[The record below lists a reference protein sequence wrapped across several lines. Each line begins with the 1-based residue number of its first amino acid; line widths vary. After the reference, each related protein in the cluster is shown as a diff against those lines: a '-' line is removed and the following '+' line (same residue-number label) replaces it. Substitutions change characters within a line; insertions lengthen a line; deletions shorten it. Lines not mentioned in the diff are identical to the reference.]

1 MAYIKLP
8 KTYLRTHSMST
19 QIEKF
24 FFDRLQVNIKQF
36 MAAPTEEAR
45 NASLTAIRRC
55 KAIVAKD
62 YKALWE
68 DVEGILLDVRADMD
82 RMQMAL
88 DKEKELVRQII
99 RTLLV

>member
-1 MAYIKLP
+1 
-8 KTYLRTHSMST
+8 MST

-24 FFDRLQVNIKQF
+24 LFDRLQVNIKQF

-45 NASLTAIRRC
+45 NAVLISIRRC

-68 DVEGILLDVRADMD
+68 EVEGILLDVRADMD
-82 RMQMAL
+82 RMQIAL
-88 DKEKELVRQII
+88 DKEKELVREII
-99 RTLLV
+99 MILLK

>member
-1 MAYIKLP
+1 
-8 KTYLRTHSMST
+8 MST
-19 QIEKF
+19 RIEDF

-45 NASLTAIRRC
+45 NAALSSIRRC

-62 YKALWE
+62 YRALWE
-68 DVEGILLDVRADMD
+68 EVEGILLDVRSDMD
-82 RMQMAL
+82 RLQMDL

>member
-1 MAYIKLP
+1 
-8 KTYLRTHSMST
+8 MST

-24 FFDRLQVNIKQF
+24 LFDRLQVNIKQF

-45 NASLTAIRRC
+45 NAALTSIRRC
-55 KAIVAKD
+55 KAIVAND
-62 YKALWE
+62 YRALWE

-82 RMQMAL
+82 RMQIAL

-99 RTLLV
+99 RTLLI

>member
-1 MAYIKLP
+1 
-8 KTYLRTHSMST
+8 MST

-36 MAAPTEEAR
+36 MAAPTEEGR
-45 NASLTAIRRC
+45 VASLIAIRRC

-88 DKEKELVRQII
+88 DKEKELVREII
-99 RTLLV
+99 MTLMK

>member
-1 MAYIKLP
+1 MP
-8 KTYLRTHSMST
+8 KTYSRTHSMST

-45 NASLTAIRRC
+45 NASLSSIRRC

-62 YKALWE
+62 YRALWE
-68 DVEGILLDVRADMD
+68 EVEGILLDVRADMD
-82 RMQMAL
+82 RMQIAL
-88 DKEKELVRQII
+88 DKEKELVREII
-99 RTLLV
+99 MTLLK